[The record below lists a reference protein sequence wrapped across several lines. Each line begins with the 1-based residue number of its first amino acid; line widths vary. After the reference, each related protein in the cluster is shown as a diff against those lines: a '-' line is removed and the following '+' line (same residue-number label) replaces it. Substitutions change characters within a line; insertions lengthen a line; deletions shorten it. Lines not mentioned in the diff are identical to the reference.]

1 MIIYFGNILLQMVR
15 HLGLWNAFMF
25 AQNTN
30 SDNMTMQQI
39 VTGLV

>member
-1 MIIYFGNILLQMVR
+1 MGR